1 MRKLFALVVV
11 LWAAALGRDAADDWI
26 DRTELPVLVRAA
38 STEIRDRD
46 GQLLRAYTVG
56 DGRWRMALSL
66 DQVDPLFFD
75 MLIAYEDRRFPDHPG
90 VDAIA
95 TARAVCWPRG
105 LAAME
110 ARRTS
115 LPCPA
120 AVVASP
126 PRSIR

>member
-46 GQLLRAYTVG
+46 GQLLRAYTVS

-75 MLIAYEDRRFPDHPG
+75 MLIAYEDRRFPDHP
-90 VDAIA
+90 
-95 TARAVCWPRG
+95 
-105 LAAME
+105 
-110 ARRTS
+110 
-115 LPCPA
+115 
-120 AVVASP
+120 
-126 PRSIR
+126 